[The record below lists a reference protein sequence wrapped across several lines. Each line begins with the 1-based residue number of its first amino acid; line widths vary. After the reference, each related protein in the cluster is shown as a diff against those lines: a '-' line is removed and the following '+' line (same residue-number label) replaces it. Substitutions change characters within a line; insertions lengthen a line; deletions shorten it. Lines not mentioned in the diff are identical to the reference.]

1 MRRTGLGRAD
11 EWVGAMN
18 RIRLVFLGVGLAFL
32 AVVVRRIG
40 MAPLVE
46 AVERVGLWFAPVL
59 CMNLLWYFTD
69 AVGLSFVVAGHSEGP
84 RPGLGRVLVAQV
96 CGEALNNATP
106 LMNLGGEPVKGLML
120 GAWISGRSAVGAL
133 IVDNTVKYLA
143 TAAFVGT
150 GFVLSFVFVD
160 LPPGLRASLGAGLAV
175 FVAAVVLFALG
186 QSRGLLSRLLSLL
199 ARLPARVRPGDRLHQ
214 AARAVDHAMARFH
227 RDRRREFA
235 ASFLFHLASRLLAT
249 ADAFL
254 VLWLLGVDATPL
266 TALFILSISILINLA
281 FSFIP
286 LAMGA
291 SEGGHFLLFSALGLA
306 PETGVVFALIGR
318 VRGLVWIAIGLALL
332 AFHSPR
338 RGVS

>member
-1 MRRTGLGRAD
+1 
-11 EWVGAMN
+11 MN
-18 RIRLVFLGVGLAFL
+18 RIRLVFLGLGLVFL
-32 AVVVRRIG
+32 GVVVHRIG
-40 MAPLVE
+40 LDPFVA
-46 AVERVGLWFAPVL
+46 AVERVGFWFAPVL

-84 RPGLGRVLVAQV
+84 RPGLGPVLAAQV

-120 GAWISGRSAVGAL
+120 GAWISGQSAVGAL

-150 GFVLSFVFVD
+150 GFGLSFFFLD
-160 LPPGLRASLGAGLAV
+160 LPSGVRGSLGAGLAV

-186 QSRGLLSRLLSLL
+186 QSRGLLSRLLLL
-199 ARLPARVRPGDRLHQ
+199 LSRLSARLRPGDRLRE
-214 AARAVDHAMARFH
+214 AARAVDDAMARFY
-227 RDRRREFA
+227 RDRRREFT
-235 ASFLFHLASRLLAT
+235 ASFLFHVASRLLAT

-266 TALFILSISILINLA
+266 AALFILSISILINLA

-318 VRGLVWIAIGLALL
+318 VRGIVWIAVGLALL
-332 AFHSPR
+332 ALQSPR
-338 RGVS
+338 RGAS

>member
-1 MRRTGLGRAD
+1 
-11 EWVGAMN
+11 MN
-18 RIRLVFLGVGLAFL
+18 RIRLVFLGLGLVFL
-32 AVVVRRIG
+32 GVVVHRIG
-40 MAPLVE
+40 LDPVVA
-46 AVERVGLWFAPVL
+46 AVERVDFWFAPVL

-69 AVGLSFVVAGHSEGP
+69 AVGLSFVVAGHSEGRRP
-84 RPGLGRVLVAQV
+84 RLTQVLRAQV

-133 IVDNTVKYLA
+133 IVDNTIKYLA

-150 GFVLSFVFVD
+150 GFVLSFFFVD
-160 LPPGLRASLGAGLAV
+160 LPSGVRGSLGAGLAV

-199 ARLPARVRPGDRLHQ
+199 SRLPARVRPGDRIRE
-214 AARAVDHAMARFH
+214 AARAVDDAMARFH
-227 RDRRREFA
+227 RERRREFT
-235 ASFLFHLASRLLAT
+235 ASFLFHVASRLLAT

-266 TALFILSISILINLA
+266 AALFILSISILINLA

-286 LAMGA
+286 LAMGV

-318 VRGLVWIAIGLALL
+318 VRGIVWIAVGLALL
-332 AFHSPR
+332 ALHSPR